1 MSKSVYEMWFLWPN
15 GTKSRLPVLPE
26 VLNISNESQN
36 ESVSI
41 AGLGEVTIF
50 QDPMAKVISFSS
62 FLPMHQSPLVEYAS
76 PSQPWVFIERFE
88 LFKKSKKAVR
98 IIITGTPVNMAVSI
112 ESLNYNEA
120 GGAVG
125 DINYNIVLKEYKAV
139 ISRKID
145 TKKKT
150 PTKGNVARPDTK
162 TKAKTHTVKKDETLW
177 AIAKIEYK
185 NSAEWKKIW
194 NANKDALIKR
204 DKRNIKQPGHWIY
217 PGQVL
222 KLP

>member
-26 VLNISNESQN
+26 VLTISNESQN
-36 ESVSI
+36 ESVRI
-41 AGLGEVTIF
+41 AGLGEVTIL

-62 FLPMHQSPLVEYAS
+62 FLPMHQSPLVEYAR
-76 PSQPWVFIERFE
+76 PSKPWVFIERFE
-88 LFKKSKKAVR
+88 FFKKSKKAVR

-125 DINYNIVLKEYKAV
+125 DINYNIVLKEYKTV
-139 ISRKID
+139 IPRKID

-162 TKAKTHTVKKDETLW
+162 TKAKTHKVKKGETLW

-217 PGQVL
+217 PGQIL